1 MRHLVLASG
10 SVYRARQLGTLGLEF
25 DTCPADIDET
35 PAACEPAA
43 DLVQRLSLQKARTA
57 ASRHPAAV
65 VIGSDQVATLDQT
78 VIGKPG
84 TRENARRQLLNA
96 SGRSLRFV
104 TGLCVLDPAMPT
116 PQMGIDITTVRF
128 RTLRDEEIERYLDKE
143 EPLDCA
149 GSFKCEGLGISL
161 FDAIETRDPSALIGL
176 PLIALGRM
184 LRECG
189 FPVP

>member
-1 MRHLVLASG
+1 MRHLVLAS
-10 SVYRARQLGTLGLEF
+10 SSIYRARQLGTLALEF

-35 PAACEPAA
+35 PAAREAAA

-57 ASRHPAAV
+57 ASSHPAAV
-65 VIGSDQVATLDQT
+65 IIGSDQVATLDQT

-84 TRENARRQLLNA
+84 TRENARRQLLDA

-184 LRECG
+184 LRACG
-189 FPVP
+189 YPVP